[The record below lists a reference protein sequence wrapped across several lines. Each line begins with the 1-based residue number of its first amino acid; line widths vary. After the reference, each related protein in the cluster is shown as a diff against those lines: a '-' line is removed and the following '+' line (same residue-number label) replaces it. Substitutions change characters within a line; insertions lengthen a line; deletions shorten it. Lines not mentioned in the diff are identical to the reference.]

1 LFIIGYGTRIVKGS
15 NMIDMSCREA
25 VALVELNRDVTNAL
39 SQELVSELAETLE
52 KVRAAPE
59 VRALVLSS
67 ANEKFFSI
75 GWDLPRLYDLPEE
88 SFRRF
93 YELFNRTC
101 MALYT
106 LPKPTVACL
115 RGHAV
120 AGGCILAL
128 CCDYRVMAAGRKLM
142 GLNEIKLGVPVPYA
156 ADCIL
161 QSIVGSRE
169 ARDIVESGE
178 FYEAEVS
185 LAKGLVDEV
194 IPLDEV
200 TARAMERAS
209 VLGAMPPEAY
219 AGIKANR
226 VETVEARIM
235 AGWKKK
241 QREFIEMWYTEE
253 PRKRLREAMEKF

>member
-1 LFIIGYGTRIVKGS
+1 
-15 NMIDMSCREA
+15 MIDVTYRES
-25 VALVELNRDVTNAL
+25 VALVELNRDTTNAL
-39 SQELVSELAETLE
+39 SPELVGELAETIE
-52 KVRAAPE
+52 KAESEPG

-67 ANEKFFSI
+67 ANDKFFSI

-106 LPKPTVACL
+106 LPKPTVAGL

-128 CCDYRVMAAGRKLM
+128 CCDYRIMAPGHKLM

-161 QSIVGSRE
+161 QSIVGPRT
-169 ARDIVESGE
+169 ARDVVESGD
-178 FYEAEVS
+178 FYEAEAS
-185 LAKGLVDEV
+185 LAKGLLDEV
-194 IPLDEV
+194 VPQDEV
-200 TARAMERAS
+200 TARAVERAR

-226 VETVEARIM
+226 VEAVEARV
-235 AGWKKK
+235 AAALEKK
-241 QREFIEMWYTEE
+241 QREFIAMWYTEE
-253 PRKRLREAMEKF
+253 PRKRLREAMKKF

>member
-1 LFIIGYGTRIVKGS
+1 
-15 NMIDMSCREA
+15 MIDVSYTGA

-39 SQELVSELAETLE
+39 SPELVRELADALDA
-52 KVRAAPE
+52 VRDAPE

-67 ANEKFFSI
+67 ANDKFFSI
-75 GWDLPRLYDLPEE
+75 GWDLPRLYDLAEE
-88 SFRRF
+88 SFREF
-93 YELFNRTC
+93 YGLFNSTC
-101 MALYT
+101 LALYT
-106 LPKPTVACL
+106 LPKPAIACL

-128 CCDYRVMAAGRKLM
+128 CCDYRVIADGHKLM

-161 QSIVGSRE
+161 QSVVGSRE

-185 LAKGLVDEV
+185 SAKGLVDEV
-194 IPLDEV
+194 VSRDEV
-200 TARAMERAS
+200 VPRAMERAR

-219 AGIKANR
+219 AAIKANR
-226 VETVEARIM
+226 VEAVEARIT
-235 AGWKKK
+235 AGREKK
-241 QREFIEMWYTEE
+241 QREFLEMWYTEE
-253 PRKRLREAMEKF
+253 ARKRLREAMEKF